1 MARPKKLS
9 DTDAVRLV
17 DEFYETCGNPGQL
30 KYSSLEKFAAARGI
44 DVNAYDLRRSAAV
57 RERISQLKNLSV
69 NSEFHGAAAYKALD
83 IDNFIRSSRS
93 IEDLKRN
100 LAELDGRWRKLYD
113 YAADVSK
120 QHADLEKELRKAT
133 ASTADSNDKN
143 RELSNQ
149 AGVLNRAIH
158 AVRAENRYLRKMIQ
172 QYLYPALA
180 DTILQELGE
189 LNTAEMTAA
198 ARSAV
203 DAMTDADI
211 PSTFSESILGD
222 TELRSREDI
231 LFDKLRLQSRED

>member
-30 KYSSLEKFAAARGI
+30 KYSLLEKFAATRGI
-44 DVNAYDLRRSAAV
+44 EVNAYDLRRSAAV

-69 NSEFHGAAAYKALD
+69 NSEIHGAVAYKALD
-83 IDNFIRSSRS
+83 IDNFVRSSRN

-113 YAADVSK
+113 YAADIAKKNADFKEESQK
-120 QHADLEKELRKAT
+120 LKAAAADL
-133 ASTADSNDKN
+133 NNKN

-149 AGVLNRAIH
+149 SGVLNRAVNTI
-158 AVRAENRYLRKMIQ
+158 RAENRYLRKMIQ

-180 DTILQELGE
+180 ATILQELGE
-189 LNTAEMTAA
+189 LNTAEMSAVQ
-198 ARSAV
+198 SAV
-203 DAMTDADI
+203 DAMTDGNI
-211 PSTFSESILGD
+211 PSSFSESISAD
-222 TELRSREDI
+222 AELRSREDI
-231 LFDKLRLQSRED
+231 LLDKLRLQSRED